1 MIDHIIDE
9 KLFDNLDDMWWNDD
23 LFNKSDTKETVEIS
37 KDILKGI
44 SQKEP
49 FIYSK
54 IPKEQVVSDIFDDDD
69 KLSDNEVI
77 VEDVTDEKN
86 VTDDET
92 DDEIE
97 EIETTPAYVQWDS
110 KNTAVSVDKRP
121 RIKLSTDYD
130 IKFEVANK
138 IKNKYR
144 RKVLGNKKPYKDLIE
159 NAKKHHKVG

>member
-97 EIETTPAYVQWDS
+97 EIETTPAYVQWD
-110 KNTAVSVDKRP
+110 
-121 RIKLSTDYD
+121 
-130 IKFEVANK
+130 
-138 IKNKYR
+138 
-144 RKVLGNKKPYKDLIE
+144 
-159 NAKKHHKVG
+159 

>member
-9 KLFDNLDDMWWNDD
+9 KLFDNLDDVWWNDD

-92 DDEIE
+92 DDKIE

-130 IKFEVANK
+130 IKFKVANK

-144 RKVLGNKKPYKDLIE
+144 RKVLGNKKTL
-159 NAKKHHKVG
+159 